1 MAKSKDE
8 ILTRMPPQATDAEF
22 AVLGAMLM
30 SSEAASSA
38 IELLDDTCFYKDVHK
53 KIFLAAFALYERL
66 EPIDILT
73 VSNELEKRNQLEAI
87 GGNYYL
93 AELVER
99 TPSAAN
105 IEYHC
110 KIVLDKALLRK
121 LIMVSNEIQQ
131 DCFEANQDSFEIIDS
146 AEQKIFSLSES
157 HARQDYSHIA
167 PVIHRTLEK
176 IEQYG
181 KMQGKVTGVATGFH
195 KLDDMLSG
203 LQNSDLVVLAAR
215 PSMGKTALALNMAR
229 NAAAAGVPVGI
240 FSLEMADYQL
250 VMRMLCSEARIDSH
264 RVRLGR
270 LTEKEWESLGRHVG
284 SLAEFPIYIDDTPG
298 ISILELRS
306 KARRLKAEH
315 NIGLIVVDYLQLLRL
330 STRVESRQ
338 IEIAMISQAL
348 KNLAKELDIPVLSLS
363 QLSRAVESRGDG
375 KPVLSDLRESGA
387 IEQDADVVMF
397 INRPAAYG
405 REVEP
410 ELQNKAE
417 VIVSKQR
424 NGPTGEV
431 DLVFINEYVQF
442 VNKDDYHDEL
452 PELSDDP
459 F

>member
-1 MAKSKDE
+1 MAKSREE

-121 LIMVSNEIQQ
+121 LITVSNEIQQ
-131 DCFEANQDSFEIIDS
+131 DCFEANQDSFDIIDS

-157 HARQDYSHIA
+157 NARKDYSHIA

-203 LQNSDLVVLAAR
+203 LQNSDLIVLAAR

-229 NAAAAGVPVGI
+229 NAAADGVPVGI

-284 SLAEFPIYIDDTPG
+284 SLAEYPIYIDDTPG

-338 IEIAMISQAL
+338 IEIAMISQSL
-348 KNLAKELDIPVLSLS
+348 KNLAKELDVPVLSLS

-442 VNKDDYHDEL
+442 ANKEEYHDEV
-452 PELSDDP
+452 PVLSDDP

>member
-1 MAKSKDE
+1 MARNKEE
-8 ILTRMPPQATDAEF
+8 ILTRMPPQAVDAEV
-22 AVLGAMLM
+22 AVLGAMLT

-38 IELLDDTCFYKDVHK
+38 IELLDDTCFYKDAHK
-53 KIFLAAFALYERL
+53 KIFMAAFALYEKL
-66 EPIDILT
+66 EPIDVLT
-73 VSNELEKRNQLEAI
+73 VSNELQKRNQLEAV

-121 LIMVSNEIQQ
+121 LITVSNEIQQ
-131 DCFEANQDSFEIIDS
+131 DCFEAGQDAVDIIDT

-157 HARQDYSHIA
+157 HARQDYSHIS
-167 PVIHRTLEK
+167 PIIHRTLEK

-195 KLDDMLSG
+195 KLDEMLSG
-203 LQNSDLVVLAAR
+203 LQNSDLIILAAR

-250 VMRMLCSEARIDSH
+250 VMRMLCSEAKIDSH
-264 RVRLGR
+264 RVRQGR
-270 LTEKEWESLGRHVG
+270 LVDKEWERLGRYVG
-284 SLAEFPIYIDDTPG
+284 QLAEYPIYIDDTPG

-315 NIGLIVVDYLQLLRL
+315 NIGLIVVDYLQLLR
-330 STRVESRQ
+330 SSKRAESRQ

-348 KNLAKELDIPVLSLS
+348 KNLAKELDVPVLSLS
-363 QLSRAVESRGDG
+363 QLSRAIESRGDG

-417 VIVSKQR
+417 VIVAKQR

-431 DLVFINEYVQF
+431 DLIFISEYVQF
-442 VNKDDYHDEL
+442 ANREEYHEEV
-452 PELSDDP
+452 PVLSDDP

>member
-1 MAKSKDE
+1 MAKSKEE

-38 IELLDDTCFYKDVHK
+38 IELLDDTCFYKDTHK

-66 EPIDILT
+66 EPIDVLT

-121 LIMVSNEIQQ
+121 LITVSNEIQQ
-131 DCFEANQDSFEIIDS
+131 DCFEANQDSFDIIDS

-157 HARQDYSHIA
+157 HARKDYSHIA

-203 LQNSDLVVLAAR
+203 LQNSDLIVLAAR

-229 NAAAAGVPVGI
+229 NAAADGVPVGI

-284 SLAEFPIYIDDTPG
+284 SLAEYPIYIDDTPG

-338 IEIAMISQAL
+338 IEIAMISQSL

-417 VIVSKQR
+417 IIVSKQR

-442 VNKDDYHDEL
+442 ANREEYHDEV
-452 PELSDDP
+452 PVLSDDP